1 MRPRVLRN
9 NFETGYLGCFFFS
22 SPHSHSLMKLP
33 QDTALL
39 PRTVYRFCAT
49 EFFSAVSIFPNILIK
64 RNWGP
69 GRSNQLVANVRLKAH
84 LLSQAQPLCIPML
97 PARALNPS
105 LVGGRGGEDTRSSQQ
120 PKTSGVGDHQY
131 FTSSSKPQS
140 FPWWVCHEKAT
151 MNPLPSELSSPPS
164 VGTIMLMKDNQDS
177 VKFHQFLFN
186 WPGSKR
192 FRMVQHLQCFSFFPY
207 LPQGRCIIQKS
218 RNVQNTELFSPGRY
232 HFCIP
237 LMC

>member
-105 LVGGRGGEDTRSSQQ
+105 LVGG
-120 PKTSGVGDHQY
+120 GVERTQG
-131 FTSSSKPQS
+131 
-140 FPWWVCHEKAT
+140 
-151 MNPLPSELSSPPS
+151 LPSSLKHLGW
-164 VGTIMLMKDNQDS
+164 VTINILLAPQNPNHFPGGSAMRKLPWT
-177 VKFHQFLFN
+177 HFLQSCPHPLR
-186 WPGSKR
+186 W
-192 FRMVQHLQCFSFFPY
+192 VQLCSWKIT
-207 LPQGRCIIQKS
+207 RIQ
-218 RNVQNTELFSPGRY
+218 
-232 HFCIP
+232 
-237 LMC
+237 